1 MSNKNEPEDIIE
13 VDRKS
18 NNFDFLR
25 LAAAFMVLVAHCFS
39 ITGRKIQEPFYALSH
54 GEMYLGTVGLIVFFV
69 ISGFLIAKS
78 WDRHRDTI
86 KYFWG
91 RFLRIVPGLLCVV
104 LLAMFVIGPLVSPY
118 PVNEYFTNQTTWKYL
133 GTVTIFYNPNE
144 LPGVFDTNPS
154 PSGPNGAL
162 WTLAAEFFMYIM
174 IALAAFIGL
183 FYKRFVLLCTTVLTI
198 GIYLYNNYGVG
209 SQLSF
214 IYKVLDY
221 FGLASFVSPITG
233 NSQVTAMLMTLFMIG
248 AMYYLYRD
256 RISYKPLYI
265 LIAVLLWVPTIVVG
279 GWILQIATFILLP
292 YAILGLAHI
301 KLPYANNIVKYG
313 DFSYGFYIYGAPVQ
327 QTIVYFLG
335 AISVPVMFC
344 ISLICVTPFAV
355 LSWHLVESRAL
366 KMKSIDISGMINKGY
381 RSVLTNVNT
390 VWSLENKK

>member
-1 MSNKNEPEDIIE
+1 
-13 VDRKS
+13 
-18 NNFDFLR
+18 
-25 LAAAFMVLVAHCFS
+25 
-39 ITGRKIQEPFYALSH
+39 
-54 GEMYLGTVGLIVFFV
+54 
-69 ISGFLIAKS
+69 
-78 WDRHRDTI
+78 
-86 KYFWG
+86 
-91 RFLRIVPGLLCVV
+91 
-104 LLAMFVIGPLVSPY
+104 MFIIGPLVSPY
-118 PVNEYFTNQTTWKYL
+118 PVKEYFTNQTTWKYL

-183 FYKRFVLLCTTVLTI
+183 FYKRSVLLCTTVLTI
-198 GIYLYNNYGVG
+198 GIYLYNNYGMG

-265 LIAVLLWVPTIVVG
+265 LIAVLLWAPTIVVG

-301 KLPYANNIVKYG
+301 KLPYANSITKYG